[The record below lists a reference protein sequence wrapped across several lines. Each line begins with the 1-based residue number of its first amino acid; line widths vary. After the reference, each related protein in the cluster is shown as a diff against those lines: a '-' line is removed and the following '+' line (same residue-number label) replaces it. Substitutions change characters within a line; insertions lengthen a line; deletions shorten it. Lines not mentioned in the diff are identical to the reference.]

1 MKSVPPYSS
10 IPRYQ
15 IRRNLL
21 PPKDP
26 SLPPYTLVLDLD
38 ETLVHCS
45 LDEPSDYDISFII
58 NEGEEYIVYLSF
70 RPYVFHF
77 LERMSQFFELIV
89 YTAGIRQYASTICEL
104 FNNDKPLIQQVII
117 ISILMYRGF
126 LCRDD
131 CIYANGMYIKD
142 LKSLNRDLVCNVLN
156 YDVQSKTILLDNSPY
171 TFAFDVNNGI
181 PIESWY
187 SDKKDKV
194 VSFNNSIITHSCI
207 NTYHF

>member
-38 ETLVHCS
+38 ETLLHCS

-104 FNNDKPLIQQVII
+104 FNNDKPLIQ
-117 ISILMYRGF
+117 
-126 LCRDD
+126 
-131 CIYANGMYIKD
+131 
-142 LKSLNRDLVCNVLN
+142 
-156 YDVQSKTILLDNSPY
+156 
-171 TFAFDVNNGI
+171 
-181 PIESWY
+181 
-187 SDKKDKV
+187 
-194 VSFNNSIITHSCI
+194 
-207 NTYHF
+207 